1 MTNLGHKKN
10 ERLHNSKM
18 ELWGIWNV
26 WKRHIDAQILKQQK
40 EKAAKAAKK

>member
-1 MTNLGHKKN
+1 
-10 ERLHNSKM
+10 M

-40 EKAAKAAKK
+40 KKRPRLQKNNKEKQNEEQINET

>member
-1 MTNLGHKKN
+1 MNVPIIQKWNYG
-10 ERLHNSKM
+10 
-18 ELWGIWNV
+18 GIWNV